1 MYGEC
6 EVKCGYLSQDKAKEK
21 YGTAI
26 HYCLKLIGDYRI
38 RLGKRTFKHR
48 LEFDSLSN
56 VFSWICS
63 TQCFVASVSIN

>member
-1 MYGEC
+1 MYGECEVKC
-6 EVKCGYLSQDKAKEK
+6 EVKCGYLSQDKAKEI

-48 LEFDSLSN
+48 RLGFDSVQCLQLDMQYTM
-56 VFSWICS
+56 FCS
-63 TQCFVASVSIN
+63 